1 MEGARMN
8 IFSSWMTTIP
18 GILTLVTVLF
28 QIWQTKTIDWAELQ
42 RALLAVGLI
51 AAKDFNVTGGT
62 R

>member
-1 MEGARMN
+1 
-8 IFSSWMTTIP
+8 MTTIP